1 MAGEGNFIWH
11 ELMTTDTASA
21 AAFYSAVTGWKA
33 EKAGNTTAG
42 GMDYTL
48 FKIPGF
54 EMGTAG
60 MMALTPEM
68 RAGGARPAWIGYV
81 FVDDVEAKTAEVTT
95 RGGTVH
101 MGPTDIPGIGRFS
114 VVADPHGATFYL
126 FKPIMPDGPMPDMP
140 EPGSPGT
147 FGWNELNAGNLDE
160 AFDFYSGLFGW
171 TKSMA
176 VPMGEM
182 GVYQLFA
189 NEGRDTG
196 GMMRKLDHV
205 PMPFWQFYIT
215 VDAID
220 AAVERVKAHG
230 GTITNGPHPV
240 PGDAW
245 IAEGNDPQG
254 AKFALT
260 AAKR

>member
-11 ELMTTDTASA
+11 ELMTTDTAA
-21 AAFYSAVTGWKA
+21 AARFYSAVVGWRA
-33 EKAGNTTAG
+33 EKADSTTAG

-48 FKIPGF
+48 FKIPGYD
-54 EMGTAG
+54 MGTAG

-68 RAGGARPAWIGYV
+68 QAGGARAAWMGYIH
-81 FVDDVEAKTAEVTT
+81 VDDVDAKTKAVAV
-95 RGGTVH
+95 RGGAVH
-101 MGPTDIPGIGRFS
+101 MQPTDIPSIGRFS
-114 VVADPHGATFYL
+114 VVADPHGAPFYL
-126 FKPIMPDGPMPDMP
+126 FKPIPPAGGMPAMP

-160 AFDFYSGLFGW
+160 AFDFYSALFGW
-171 TKSMA
+171 TKSTA

-182 GVYQLFA
+182 GVYQVFA
-189 NEGRDTG
+189 GEGRDIG
-196 GMMRKLDHV
+196 GMMRKPAQAPV
-205 PMPFWQFYIT
+205 PYWSFYIT
-215 VDAID
+215 VEAID

-230 GTITNGPHPV
+230 GTIVNGPHPV

-245 IAEGNDPQG
+245 IAEGVDPQG
-254 AKFALT
+254 ARFALT